1 MTDMQLRNYPRWNI
15 VLQKTEGSLEELRLP
30 FIKQW
35 NTLCFQKRK
44 PWKFSIAMGK
54 STPAVKPRSLES
66 L

>member
-1 MTDMQLRNYPRWNI
+1 MQAFNYPRWNI

-44 PWKFSIAMGK
+44 PWRFSIVMGRNT
-54 STPAVKPRSLES
+54 SVVKPKSLKNS
-66 L
+66 